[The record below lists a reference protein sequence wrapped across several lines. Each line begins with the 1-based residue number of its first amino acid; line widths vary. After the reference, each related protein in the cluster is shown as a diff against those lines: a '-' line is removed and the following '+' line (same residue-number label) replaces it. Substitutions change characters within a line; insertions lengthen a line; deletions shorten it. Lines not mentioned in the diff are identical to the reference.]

1 MKIRPV
7 LKQQSVISLAVALGS
22 SIFSGCDQKLGG
34 DVPKPPEAP
43 QPLGGLVNDLGQK
56 KQPQPLGGV
65 MHDLGP
71 KEQPQPLGGEP
82 PVEVLQEDR

>member
-7 LKQQSVISLAVALGS
+7 LKQQSVISVAVALGS

-34 DVPKPPEAP
+34 DVPKPPEAQ
-43 QPLGGLVNDLGQK
+43 QPLGGGVRDL
-56 KQPQPLGGV
+56 
-65 MHDLGP
+65 DP

-82 PVEVLQEDR
+82 PVYVLPEDR

>member
-7 LKQQSVISLAVALGS
+7 LKQQSVISVAVALGS
-22 SIFSGCDQKLGG
+22 AVLSGCDQKLGG

-56 KQPQPLGGV
+56 KQPQPLGG
-65 MHDLGP
+65 
-71 KEQPQPLGGEP
+71 EP
-82 PVEVLQEDR
+82 PVEVLPEDR

>member
-7 LKQQSVISLAVALGS
+7 LKQQSVISVAVALGS

-34 DVPKPPEAP
+34 DVPKPPEAQ
-43 QPLGGLVNDLGQK
+43 QPLGGGVRDL
-56 KQPQPLGGV
+56 
-65 MHDLGP
+65 DP